1 MAKFKPE
8 ERLKMKQKEHIRFK
22 SVVVA
27 VLVALVAF
35 VVVLYLLL
43 FYLLHCFFYFLL
55 YLLLLGVLL
64 VVLLAG
70 RKQISKTKISP
81 SKSLDLIFPSY
92 L

>member
-8 ERLKMKQKEHIRFK
+8 ERLKMKQKEPIRFK

-43 FYLLHCFFYFLL
+43 FYLLHCFFHFLL
-55 YLLLLGVLL
+55 YLLLVVVLL

-70 RKQISKTKISP
+70 RKQFSNKNFTFK
-81 SKSLDLIFPSY
+81 KSGFD
-92 L
+92 

>member
-35 VVVLYLLL
+35 AVVLYLLL

-55 YLLLLGVLL
+55 YLLLLVA
-64 VVLLAG
+64 LLAG
-70 RKQISKTKISP
+70 RKQFSKTKISRL
-81 SKSLDLIFPSY
+81 KVWI
-92 L
+92 